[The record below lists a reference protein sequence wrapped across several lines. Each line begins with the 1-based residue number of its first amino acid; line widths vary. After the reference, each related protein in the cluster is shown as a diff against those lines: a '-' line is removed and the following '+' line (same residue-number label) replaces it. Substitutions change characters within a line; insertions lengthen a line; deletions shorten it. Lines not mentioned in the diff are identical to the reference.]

1 MREESE
7 TVLTFL
13 LLLLPCLTRRTLGE
27 QWGAMEQREVRR
39 RGGINKDRRRRRGVR
54 IKIYIIAIFK
64 DGVST

>member
-27 QWGAMEQREVRR
+27 QWGRWNKGRCDAAAVLIRTRDGDVRCE
-39 RGGINKDRRRRRGVR
+39 
-54 IKIYIIAIFK
+54 
-64 DGVST
+64 